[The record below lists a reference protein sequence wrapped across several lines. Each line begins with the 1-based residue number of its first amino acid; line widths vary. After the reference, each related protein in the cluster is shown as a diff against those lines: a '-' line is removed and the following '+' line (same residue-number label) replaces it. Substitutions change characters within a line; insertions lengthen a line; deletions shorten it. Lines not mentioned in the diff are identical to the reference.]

1 MTEDELTHNASPLIA
16 RYRKIKTEVDDRQT
30 QLGELRESIS
40 RIILEEGDYQDDVG
54 YAKFRSRKESP
65 SYSSKA
71 VEKLAQV
78 WAKSDDP
85 VLAQCGQLLL
95 AERSVTPAKTY
106 ITIK

>member
-1 MTEDELTHNASPLIA
+1 MTENELTHNASPLIA
-16 RYRKIKTEVDDRQT
+16 RYRKIKAQSDDLQA
-30 QLGELRESIS
+30 QISELRESIAK
-40 RIILEEGDYQDDVG
+40 IVEAEGDYQDDVG

-106 ITIK
+106 IAIK